1 MQKKKKNITQNTLK
15 VENKTLKT
23 PQKPKQLKK
32 NLGGYLDQKY
42 FMDSL

>member
-1 MQKKKKNITQNTLK
+1 MLK
-15 VENKTLKT
+15 VENKTLKPPLKT
-23 PQKPKQLKK
+23 KQPKK